1 MKLKIAAIA
10 LLSATLFTAC
20 SDKFLELDDKENL
33 TENTFWVTRQHAL
46 QGITAT
52 YAALQAYDGSK
63 WTWFESVYTT
73 LNYKGDDI
81 DNNKNEPYGKN
92 LAAFLNSSDDA
103 GSWSLWATCY
113 TGIARANQVI
123 DQVPGITVMP
133 EQERNE
139 IVGEAKFLRAYNN
152 FLLVNGFE
160 HVPLVMVFEKDIT
173 KLQAPQAAAAA
184 VWAQIEKDLT
194 EAEAALP
201 DDYPPAYVGR
211 VTKNAAKAML
221 GKVYLFQ
228 EKWPQAEAKF
238 REIYGKYS
246 LNDNYV
252 DNFNGTRENGP
263 ESIFEIQWSS
273 DRTVSDE
280 RHPFNFEVRPGVLDG
295 WELMYP
301 SDWLIQTLKNDRTP
315 TGGYSDRVYGTIFFD
330 DPQSAMW
337 DLNVPANLVPYADVK
352 GTMVRP
358 VYFNK
363 YAYPNDRSGAYVG
376 YNISI
381 IRYADVLLMLA
392 EAANENNKTAEAIG
406 FVNEVRERSHA
417 KPIAGMAKDQLRE
430 HIRHTE
436 RPVEL
441 AMEWGVRWFDLMR
454 WARGNTAKLNVKNTL
469 VQHGKPS
476 AANYVEDKHIR
487 YPIPLKEISVNP
499 LLKQNNLY

>member
-10 LLSATLFTAC
+10 LLSATLFSAC

-103 GSWSLWATCY
+103 GAWSLWATCY

-301 SDWLIQTLKNDRTP
+301 SDWLIQTLKN
-315 TGGYSDRVYGTIFFD
+315 
-330 DPQSAMW
+330 
-337 DLNVPANLVPYADVK
+337 
-352 GTMVRP
+352 
-358 VYFNK
+358 
-363 YAYPNDRSGAYVG
+363 
-376 YNISI
+376 
-381 IRYADVLLMLA
+381 
-392 EAANENNKTAEAIG
+392 
-406 FVNEVRERSHA
+406 
-417 KPIAGMAKDQLRE
+417 
-430 HIRHTE
+430 
-436 RPVEL
+436 
-441 AMEWGVRWFDLMR
+441 
-454 WARGNTAKLNVKNTL
+454 
-469 VQHGKPS
+469 
-476 AANYVEDKHIR
+476 
-487 YPIPLKEISVNP
+487 
-499 LLKQNNLY
+499 

>member
-10 LLSATLFTAC
+10 LLSATLLTAC

-92 LAAFLNSSDDA
+92 LAAFLNSADDNGA
-103 GSWSLWATCY
+103 WSLWATAY

-123 DQVPGITVMP
+123 DKVPGITVMP
-133 EQERNE
+133 EQERNQ
-139 IVGEAKFLRAYNN
+139 IVGEAKFLRAYNY

-160 HVPLVMVFEKDIT
+160 NVPLVLAFEKDID
-173 KLQAPQAAAAA
+173 KLQVPQANPAQ
-184 VWAQIEKDLT
+184 VWAQIEKDLA
-194 EAEAALP
+194 EAETSLP
-201 DDYPPAYVGR
+201 DEYPAAYKGR

-221 GKVYLFQ
+221 GKAYLFQ
-228 EKWPQAEAKF
+228 EKWAPAEAKF

-246 LNDNYV
+246 LNANYV
-252 DNFNGTRENGP
+252 DNFNGLKENGP

-280 RHPFNFEVRPGVLDG
+280 RHPFNFEVRPGVFDG

-301 SDWLIQTLKNDRTP
+301 SDWLVQTLKNDKTA
-315 TGGYSDRVYGTIFFD
+315 TGEYSDRVYGTIFFD
-330 DPQSAMW
+330 DPKSTMW
-337 DLNVPANLVPYADVK
+337 DLNVPAAQVPYADVK
-352 GTMVRP
+352 GTMVRQ

-363 YAYPNDRSGAYVG
+363 YAYPTERAGSYVG

-406 FVNEVRERSHA
+406 FVNEVRTRSKA
-417 KPIAGMAKDQLRE
+417 KAIAGMNKDQLRE
-430 HIRHTE
+430 HIRNVE

-441 AMEWGVRWFDLMR
+441 AMEWGIRWFDLVR
-454 WARGNTAKLNVKNTL
+454 WGRGATAKMNVKNTL
-469 VQHGKPS
+469 TAHGKPS
-476 AANYVEDKHIR
+476 VANYVEDKHIR

-499 LLKQNNLY
+499 LLKQNHLY